1 MELELPLQ
9 DAYTKG
15 NREVNPAH
23 QEEVCEEIH
32 MAVRYSE
39 RCWSKFNFYRDE
51 APLLI
56 KDNIRGEQKSL
67 CHLPAPWCTLQ
78 NGGIHWLILRSC
90 NGRRLSCSY
99 TLFLLTGHPHY
110 SYIQC
115 TIPFTKV
122 VGMGAI
128 FLPHLFISLSYFF
141 FSKWFAFFPFP
152 LLAQS

>member
-15 NREVNPAH
+15 NREVNPAD
-23 QEEVCEEIH
+23 QEKVCEEIH

-67 CHLPAPWCTLQ
+67 CHLPAP
-78 NGGIHWLILRSC
+78 
-90 NGRRLSCSY
+90 
-99 TLFLLTGHPHY
+99 
-110 SYIQC
+110 
-115 TIPFTKV
+115 
-122 VGMGAI
+122 
-128 FLPHLFISLSYFF
+128 
-141 FSKWFAFFPFP
+141 
-152 LLAQS
+152 